1 MWGRSTASLGL
12 QPCCNPAA
20 PRRRQAIFCCGKG
33 GNMGGQYMMEAA
45 IELLRQQGHSGER
58 HRIVMVGDRFDTDIR
73 AGLSVGIRTCLVA
86 SGCHNIECQQF
97 CALTRTLD

>member
-1 MWGRSTASLGL
+1 
-12 QPCCNPAA
+12 
-20 PRRRQAIFCCGKG
+20 
-33 GNMGGQYMMEAA
+33 MGGQYMMEAA